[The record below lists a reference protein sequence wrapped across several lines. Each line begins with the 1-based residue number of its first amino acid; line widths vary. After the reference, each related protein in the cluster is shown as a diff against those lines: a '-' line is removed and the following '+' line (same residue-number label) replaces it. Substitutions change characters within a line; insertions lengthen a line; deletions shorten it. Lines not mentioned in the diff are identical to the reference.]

1 MKGVSFLINLFALQS
16 NKTIQILKVENYKM
30 FLENT
35 VNHKEQFGWIE
46 VICGSMFSGKTEE
59 LIRRLRRAQFAKQKV
74 EIFKPSIDT
83 RYDEE
88 MVVSHNKNEIRS
100 TPVPAAAN
108 IRILAQGCDVVGIDE
123 AQFFDDEIVS
133 VCNDLANSGIRVIVA
148 GLDMDFKGNP
158 FGPMPALMAT
168 AEYVTKV
175 HAVCT
180 RTGNLAHYSF
190 RKNDNEKL
198 VMLGETEEYE
208 PLSRAAYFNAVRE
221 NMIVKDAEN
230 LSKEENS

>member
-1 MKGVSFLINLFALQS
+1 
-16 NKTIQILKVENYKM
+16 M

-35 VNHKEQFGWIE
+35 VNHTEQFGWIE

-59 LIRRLRRAQFAKQKV
+59 LIRRLKRAQFAKQRV
-74 EIFKPSIDT
+74 EIFKPSLDT

-88 MVVSHNKNEIRS
+88 EVVSHNATRIRS
-100 TPVPAAAN
+100 TPVPSSSN
-108 IRILAQGCDVVGIDE
+108 IRILANNVDVVGIDE
-123 AQFFDDEIVS
+123 AQFFDDEIVA
-133 VCNDLANSGIRVIVA
+133 VCNDLANRGVRVIVA

-180 RTGNLAHYSF
+180 HTGNLAHYSY
-190 RKNDNEKL
+190 RKALNDDL
-198 VMLGETEEYE
+198 VLLGETQEYE
-208 PLSRAAYFNAVRE
+208 PLSRAAYYKAMQAQN
-221 NMIVKDAEN
+221 KKKEN
-230 LSKEENS
+230 LSDE